1 MKEKY
6 FWVPKD
12 TFEFSQKIKESLK
25 GEILTNERIENLLFE
40 VIFFLKPLI
49 KKNNS
54 LLVK

>member
-25 GEILTNERIENLLFE
+25 GEILTNEIIENLLFE
-40 VIFFLKPLI
+40 VILLSLI
-49 KKNNS
+49 SLVKNNF
-54 LLVK
+54 